1 MSDAKPPRHEDLPPD
16 QIAEDPARFQSRAA
30 YPRDW
35 MDQDL
40 DDVEFYNVDFAGVI
54 SVWRD
59 PEDEKLYVI
68 DGHRR
73 LRLAKRLQAPSVHV
87 QFLEASSDADAF
99 ARGVELSLGQWR
111 SSAGMNCVGP
121 LKVVERRSTGRCTR
135 AGSIQTAS
143 RQIDCTS
150 STQTWEGDIPP
161 SRTITKR
168 RKESDGHHEQR
179 ARR

>member
-1 MSDAKPPRHEDLPPD
+1 MSDAKPHRHDDLPPS

-59 PEDEKLYVI
+59 PEDVKLYVI

-73 LRLAKRLQAPSVHV
+73 LRLAKRLQVPSVQV

-99 ARGVELSLGQWR
+99 ARGVELGLAQWAFQRGDKLRWAIESRRAAVDRAIHTRWLDPHGESANRLYEFYPDLGR
-111 SSAGMNCVGP
+111 RYSSFPDDHKEA
-121 LKVVERRSTGRCTR
+121 E
-135 AGSIQTAS
+135 TA
-143 RQIDCTS
+143 
-150 STQTWEGDIPP
+150 
-161 SRTITKR
+161 
-168 RKESDGHHEQR
+168 
-179 ARR
+179 

>member
-1 MSDAKPPRHEDLPPD
+1 MSDAKLHRHDDLPPS

-40 DDVEFYNVDFAGVI
+40 DEVEFYNVNCAGVL

-59 PEDEKLYVI
+59 PDDEKLYVI

-73 LRLAKRLQAPSVHV
+73 LRLAKRLQAPLVHV

-99 ARGVELSLGQWR
+99 AKGVELSLGQWAFQR
-111 SSAGMNCVGP
+111 GDKLRWAIESRRAAVDRALHTRWLDPDGESANRLYEFYPDLGRRYSSFPDDHKEAE
-121 LKVVERRSTGRCTR
+121 KV
-135 AGSIQTAS
+135 
-143 RQIDCTS
+143 
-150 STQTWEGDIPP
+150 
-161 SRTITKR
+161 
-168 RKESDGHHEQR
+168 
-179 ARR
+179 

>member
-1 MSDAKPPRHEDLPPD
+1 MSDAKLPRHEDLPPD

-40 DDVEFYNVDFAGVI
+40 DSVEFYNVDFAGVI

-73 LRLAKRLQAPSVHV
+73 LRLAKRLQVPLVHV
-87 QFLEASSDADAF
+87 QFLEIGRASC
-99 ARGVELSLGQWR
+99 R
-111 SSAGMNCVGP
+111 
-121 LKVVERRSTGRCTR
+121 ER
-135 AGSIQTAS
+135 GSI
-143 RQIDCTS
+143 
-150 STQTWEGDIPP
+150 
-161 SRTITKR
+161 
-168 RKESDGHHEQR
+168 
-179 ARR
+179 

>member
-1 MSDAKPPRHEDLPPD
+1 MSDVKTPRHEDLPPS

-35 MDQDL
+35 MDEDL
-40 DDVEFYNVDFAGVI
+40 DDVEYYNVDFAGVI

-73 LRLAKRLQAPSVHV
+73 LRLAKRLHAPLIHV

-99 ARGVELSLGQWR
+99 ATGVELSIGQWAFQR
-111 SSAGMNCVGP
+111 GDKLHWAIESRRAAVDRALHTRWLDKDGEAAARLYKYYPDLGRRYSSFPQDYTEA
-121 LKVVERRSTGRCTR
+121 
-135 AGSIQTAS
+135 
-143 RQIDCTS
+143 
-150 STQTWEGDIPP
+150 
-161 SRTITKR
+161 
-168 RKESDGHHEQR
+168 
-179 ARR
+179 ARD

>member
-1 MSDAKPPRHEDLPPD
+1 MTDAELHRHEDLPPS

-40 DDVEFYNVDFAGVI
+40 DDVEFYNVNCAGVI

-73 LRLAKRLQAPSVHV
+73 LRLAKRLQAPLVHV

-99 ARGVELSLGQWR
+99 AKGVELSLSQWAFQR
-111 SSAGMNCVGP
+111 GDKLRWAIESRRAAVDRALHTRWLDPDGESANRLYEFYPDLGRRYSSFPDDHKEA
-121 LKVVERRSTGRCTR
+121 ERV
-135 AGSIQTAS
+135 
-143 RQIDCTS
+143 
-150 STQTWEGDIPP
+150 
-161 SRTITKR
+161 
-168 RKESDGHHEQR
+168 
-179 ARR
+179 

>member
-1 MSDAKPPRHEDLPPD
+1 MSDAKPHRHEDLPPS

-30 YPRDW
+30 YTRDW

-40 DDVEFYNVDFAGVI
+40 DNVESYNVDFAGVI

-73 LRLAKRLQAPSVHV
+73 LRLAKQLQFPLVHV

-99 ARGVELSLGQWR
+99 AIGVELSLGQWAFQR
-111 SSAGMNCVGP
+111 GDKLRWAIESRRAAVDRALHTRWLDPDGESANRLYEFYPDLGRRYSSFPDDHKEAE
-121 LKVVERRSTGRCTR
+121 KV
-135 AGSIQTAS
+135 
-143 RQIDCTS
+143 
-150 STQTWEGDIPP
+150 
-161 SRTITKR
+161 
-168 RKESDGHHEQR
+168 
-179 ARR
+179 